1 MKIRGRTHIVSNR
14 PSFSNMKRCGVRY
27 LGQINW
33 RQHIL
38 PKFHFLWAALK
49 KFDDDHGF
57 FLSSGITFNLLI
69 CLIPLILLLLGLLGT
84 YLYSD
89 QEVFNHIRRYLD
101 NAVPSLDPSIMKN
114 MLAIIRDRKIVGIL
128 GLGGLIWA
136 STWVFSSLRIAL
148 NTVFQVQKGRKF
160 LRGKAI
166 DLFMILLAEVFLLV
180 SMALTS
186 LVTFIQSY
194 RFSFFGDIGPVTRFG
209 LKYLIPFFFTFWMFF
224 LVYKIVPNK
233 KVHFKPAFQAAVFAS
248 LLWEIAKQL
257 FGWYV
262 LHLGRFSVI
271 YGSLGTLAIFFFWVY
286 YSSAILILGGEV
298 AFLLEKG
305 RKNL

>member
-1 MKIRGRTHIVSNR
+1 MKLSERVGW
-14 PSFSNMKRCGVRY
+14 KRKFAAY
-27 LGQINW
+27 L
-33 RQHIL
+33 HIL
-38 PKFHFLWAALK
+38 LDALR
-49 KFDDDHGF
+49 KFDQDHGF

-69 CLIPLILLLLGLLGT
+69 CLIPIVLLFFALVGT

-89 QEVFNHIRRYLD
+89 QEVLNHIRQYFE
-101 NAVPSLDPSIMKN
+101 NSFPSLDPRIMKN
-114 MLAIIRDRKIVGIL
+114 ILRIIQDRKIVGIL
-128 GLGGLIWA
+128 GIGGLIWT
-136 STWVFSSLRIAL
+136 STWVFSSLRITL
-148 NTVFQVQKGRKF
+148 NTVFQVEKSRGI

-166 DLFMILLAEVFLLV
+166 DLFMILLAGVFLLV

-186 LVTFIQSY
+186 VVTFVQSY
-194 RFSFFGDIGPVTRFG
+194 RFGFLGDIGPITRFG

-224 LVYKIVPNK
+224 LIYKIVPNK

-248 LLWEIAKQL
+248 LLWETAKQL
-257 FGWYV
+257 FGWYI
-262 LHLGRFSVI
+262 LHLGRFSAV
-271 YGSLGTLAIFFFWVY
+271 YGSLGTLAIFFFWIY

>member
-14 PSFSNMKRCGVRY
+14 PVFSTMKRGAVRH
-27 LGQINW
+27 LEQINW
-33 RQHIL
+33 RKHIL
-38 PKFHFLWAALK
+38 PKLHFLWAALK

-101 NAVPSLDPSIMKN
+101 NAVPSLNPSIMKN
-114 MLAIIRDRKIVGIL
+114 MLAIIGDRKIVGIL
-128 GLGGLIWA
+128 GIGGLIWA
-136 STWVFSSLRIAL
+136 STWVFSSLRITL
-148 NTVFQVQKGRKF
+148 NTVFQVEKSRGI

-166 DLFMILLAEVFLLV
+166 DLFMILLAGVFLLV
-180 SMALTS
+180 SMVLTS

-224 LVYKIVPNK
+224 VVYKIVPNK
-233 KVHFKPAFQAAVFAS
+233 KVHFKPAFQAAAFAS